1 MNYEK
6 IDRDFKKLES
16 HTKNLISQYNKSV
29 DSIKGQELG
38 IQKVQQEIDVAT
50 QKALILQNEFNKGNN
65 TDWRTA
71 EALDA
76 QNAKV
81 DNLNKK
87 LEIMNSKLNETKNK
101 ANELKNEIYDNLD
114 KKHSLKFGE
123 GIDEIGKKIDKF
135 KNKMSRMIGTAM
147 VFSLLRNQLTN
158 LRNGLISVLKSN
170 DVFSNSLNQIK
181 ANLMTAFAP
190 IYNACLPA
198 INSLMNALSI
208 VTGTIAK
215 FVASLFGTSLKDAT
229 KQAKGLSSALDKTAK
244 SGEKASG
251 SLASFDKLEV
261 IGNDSSDSGL
271 GGGTQGSGIDY
282 SGEIEYS
289 QKLLDF
295 LNKIKDFVVENKELV
310 IGFLLG
316 IAGALLAIK
325 LGCDALKATG
335 IGLVI
340 AGIVMLV
347 QDVINFIKD
356 PSWEG
361 FIKILTDIALIIG
374 GIMLLLGNPWGLL
387 VAGIALV
394 VRAIVQNWD
403 KIMEILG
410 GVCDWIYDNVIKP
423 VINFFVGL
431 WDGLVNGASMAWEGI
446 KNIFSS
452 VAEFFEKI
460 FTKAWEGVKKVFST
474 GGKIFSG
481 ITEGILKGFKAI
493 VNTIITG
500 INKVVAIPFDGI
512 NWALNKIKNV
522 NILGIEP
529 FSWIPTISVPQLPKL
544 ASGTVIPP
552 RQEFAAILGDQRHG
566 TNIEAPLETI
576 KQANREVMT
585 EFFDKFKG
593 FSNDIKEIIFK
604 NLTIVA
610 QFGNTDIKKI
620 VIDAVRLSEKE
631 LGRPLFVS

>member
-6 IDRDFKKLES
+6 IDKDFKNLES
-16 HTKNLISQYNKSV
+16 HTKSLINQYNKSV
-29 DSIKGQELG
+29 DSIKGQELA
-38 IQKVQQEIDVAT
+38 IQKVKDQIETLQQYKET
-50 QKALILQNEFNKGNN
+50 GLIKENEDQRLN
-65 TDWRTA
+65 
-71 EALDA
+71 ELI
-76 QNAKV
+76 AK
-81 DNLNKK
+81 LPL
-87 LEIMNSKLNETKNK
+87 LESKLSSTKDRTND
-101 ANELKNEIYDNLD
+101 LKNEINESLNQR
-114 KKHSLKFGE
+114 HSIKFGE
-123 GIDEIGKKIDKF
+123 GIDKLGNKIDKF

-147 VFSLLRNQLTN
+147 IFSLLRNQLTN

-198 INSLMNALSI
+198 INSLMNALSTI
-208 VTGTIAK
+208 TGTIAK

-261 IGNDSSDSGL
+261 IGNDNSDSGL

-394 VRAIVQNWD
+394 VRAVVQNWD

-410 GVCDWIYDNVIKP
+410 SVGDWIYDNVIKP